1 MSTVQVPLSAVF
13 TMQRSSGRIG
23 NPGRAVIQHRAV
35 HVLNHCWKGPRWRIA
50 ETSRQTGFA
59 GPVTKPAWKLY

>member
-1 MSTVQVPLSAVF
+1 
-13 TMQRSSGRIG
+13 MQRSSGRIG